1 MDILILKQ
9 NHKLVRE
16 MKEGEFIKV
25 IKSIEQI
32 EKLVDDLYKI
42 GVDVN
47 NSPIFEYE
55 VISDT
60 LWKYAYGQEGTDW
73 IYWWLYERDRN
84 KPTESQ
90 CYDENG
96 PLSINTISE
105 LYNFIESNYNRK

>member
-1 MDILILKQ
+1 
-9 NHKLVRE
+9 
-16 MKEGEFIKV
+16 MKESEFIKV

-42 GVDVN
+42 GIDVN

-60 LWKYAYGQEGTDW
+60 LWKYAYGQEGADW

-90 CYDENG
+90 CCDENG